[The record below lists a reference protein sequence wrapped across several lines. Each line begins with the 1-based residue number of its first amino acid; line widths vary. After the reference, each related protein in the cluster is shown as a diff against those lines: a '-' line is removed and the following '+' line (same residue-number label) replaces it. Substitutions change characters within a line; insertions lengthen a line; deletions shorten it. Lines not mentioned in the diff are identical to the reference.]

1 MSIETSHASVDE
13 NNNVYLIDG
22 GEKKLVGQYPDVSA
36 EEALAYFQ
44 RKYNDLEAQIRI
56 LEQRVKSTSATP
68 KAVEENLVAVEKELV
83 DPKFVGD
90 IEALRTRI
98 EALKP
103 QLEALR
109 EEHKQ
114 KTEEAVAKALV
125 EKEKIA
131 AKAEQIANR
140 DATKTIWKNA
150 SKEMQELF
158 DKWQALQKSGPR
170 VPKAQA
176 DPVWKRFSKA
186 RAKFEADKRAFFAE
200 LDKRVKEAKKVKSD
214 IVKQAESLASK
225 GADAADEFKKL
236 QDQWKKLARIGK
248 GEEALWEKF
257 KAAGDV
263 IFEQKK
269 AEDQKL
275 REEEMQ
281 NYSQKLELV
290 EKAEKIS
297 LEDLKSARDQLAK
310 INGEWSKIGRV
321 PRDKVR
327 ELDGRMSKIESS
339 IKKKEEDEWRR
350 TDPESQHRSNSLIQ
364 QLEQAISDLEAQ
376 IAATTDEKK
385 KKELEKNLEA
395 RKSWLDAA
403 KKAAD

>member
-22 GEKKLVGQYPDVSA
+22 GEKKLIGQYPNVTA
-36 EEALAYFQ
+36 EEALAYFE
-44 RKYNDLEAQIRI
+44 RKFHDLDAQIKI
-56 LEQRVKSTSATP
+56 LEQRVKSTTATP
-68 KAVEENLVAVEKELV
+68 SAVEENLVAVEKELAE
-83 DPKFVGD
+83 PKFVGD
-90 IEALRTRI
+90 IATLRDRI
-98 EALKP
+98 HQLKP
-103 QLEALR
+103 ALEKLR
-109 EEHKQ
+109 EDHKQ
-114 KTEEAVAKALV
+114 KTEEAVAKALA

-140 DATKTIWKNA
+140 DTTKTIWKNA

-158 DKWQALQKSGPR
+158 EKWQALQKSGPR

-176 DPVWKRFSKA
+176 DPIWKRFSKA

-200 LDKRVKEAKKVKSD
+200 LDKRVKEAKKVKTD
-214 IVKQAESLASK
+214 IVKQAEALSSK
-225 GADAADEFKKL
+225 GAEAADEFKKL

-248 GEEALWEKF
+248 GEDALWEKF

-275 REEEMQ
+275 REQEME
-281 NYSQKLELV
+281 NYKQKLELV

-297 LEDLKSARDQLAK
+297 LDDLKSAREQLSK

-327 ELDGRMSKIESS
+327 ELDSRMSKIETAV
-339 IKKKEEDEWRR
+339 KKKEEDEWRR

-364 QLEQAISDLEAQ
+364 QLEQSISDLETE
-376 IAATTDEKK
+376 IKSVTDSKK
-385 KKELEKNLEA
+385 KQELEKNLEA
-395 RKSWLDAA
+395 RKSWLEAA
-403 KKAAD
+403 RQAAD

>member
-22 GEKKLVGQYPDVSA
+22 GEKKLVGQYPDVTA

-44 RKYNDLEAQIRI
+44 RKYNDLEAQIKI

-83 DPKFVGD
+83 EPKFVGD
-90 IEALRTRI
+90 IDALRNRV

-103 QLEALR
+103 QLETLR

-140 DATKTIWKNA
+140 DVTKTIWKNA

-248 GEEALWEKF
+248 GEEALWDKF

-275 REEEMQ
+275 REEEME
-281 NYSQKLELV
+281 NYSKKLELV

-297 LEDLKSARDQLAK
+297 LDDLKSAREQLAK

-339 IKKKEEDEWRR
+339 LKQKEEDEWRR

-364 QLEQAISDLEAQ
+364 QLEQAIADLESQ
-376 IAATTDEKK
+376 IAATTDDKK

-403 KKAAD
+403 KQAAD

>member
-22 GEKKLVGQYPDVSA
+22 GEKKLVGQYPDVTA

-44 RKYNDLEAQIRI
+44 RKYNDLEAQIKI

-68 KAVEENLVAVEKELV
+68 KAVEDNLVAVEKELV
-83 DPKFVGD
+83 EPKFVGD
-90 IEALRTRI
+90 IDALRNRV

-103 QLEALR
+103 QLETLR

-140 DATKTIWKNA
+140 DVTKTIWKNA

-248 GEEALWEKF
+248 GEEALWDKF

-269 AEDQKL
+269 AEDRKL
-275 REEEMQ
+275 REEEME
-281 NYSQKLELV
+281 NYSKKLELV

-297 LEDLKSARDQLAK
+297 LDDLKNAREQLAK

-339 IKKKEEDEWRR
+339 LKQKEEDEWRR

-364 QLEQAISDLEAQ
+364 QLEQAIADLESQ
-376 IAATTDEKK
+376 IAATTDDKK

-403 KKAAD
+403 KQAAD

>member
-22 GEKKLVGQYPDVSA
+22 GEKKLVGQYPNVTA

-44 RKYNDLEAQIRI
+44 RKYNDLEAQINI
-56 LEQRVKSTSATP
+56 LEQRVKTTSATP
-68 KAVEENLVAVEKELV
+68 SAVEENLAAVEKELLE
-83 DPKFVGD
+83 PKFVGD
-90 IEALRTRI
+90 IQSLRVRV
-98 EALKP
+98 EQLKP
-103 QLEALR
+103 ALETLR

-114 KTEEAVAKALV
+114 KTEEAIAKALV

-140 DATKTIWKNA
+140 DSSKTIWKNA

-170 VPKAQA
+170 VPKNQA
-176 DPVWKRFSKA
+176 DPLWKRFGKA
-186 RAKFEADKRAFFAE
+186 RAKFESEKRAFFAE
-200 LDKRVKEAKKVKSD
+200 LDKRVKEAKKLKTD
-214 IVKQAESLASK
+214 IVKQAENLTSK
-225 GADAADEFKKL
+225 GADAADEFKRL

-248 GEEALWEKF
+248 GEDALWEKF

-269 AEDQKL
+269 VEDQKL
-275 REEEMQ
+275 REVEME
-281 NYSQKLELV
+281 NYTKKLELAV
-290 EKAEKIS
+290 KAEAIS
-297 LEDLKSARDQLAK
+297 MEDLKIAREQLSR
-310 INGEWSKIGRV
+310 INAEWAKIGRV

-327 ELDGRMSKIESS
+327 ELDSRMSKIESAL
-339 IKKKEEDEWRR
+339 KQKEQDEWRR
-350 TDPESQHRSNSLIQ
+350 TDPESQHRTNSLID
-364 QLEQAISDLEAQ
+364 QLEQSIADIEQQ
-376 IAATTDEKK
+376 IASTTDDKK
-385 KKELEKNLEA
+385 LKELQKNLEA

-403 KKAAD
+403 KQATD